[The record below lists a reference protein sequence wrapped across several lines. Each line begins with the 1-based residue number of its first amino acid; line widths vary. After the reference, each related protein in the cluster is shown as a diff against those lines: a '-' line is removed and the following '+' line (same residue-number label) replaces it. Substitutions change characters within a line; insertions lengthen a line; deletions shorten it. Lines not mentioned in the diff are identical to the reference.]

1 MTSYAMDIR
10 APVVDSVRNS
20 TPPRYSLVN
29 KDEYMLINT
38 PVQSVITFNSLGRR
52 FRFVYIYAC
61 MCFCVATVFSMNKDL
76 YNKEC
81 HHFLTV
87 L

>member
-1 MTSYAMDIR
+1 MRWTYGHLSLTVSGI
-10 APVVDSVRNS
+10 
-20 TPPRYSLVN
+20 PPPPHYSLVN

-76 YNKEC
+76 YKEC